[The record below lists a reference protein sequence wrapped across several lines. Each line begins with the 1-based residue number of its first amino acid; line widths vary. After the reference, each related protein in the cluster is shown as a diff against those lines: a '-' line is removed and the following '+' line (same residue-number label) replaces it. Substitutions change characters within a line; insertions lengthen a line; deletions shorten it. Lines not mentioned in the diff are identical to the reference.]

1 MKIVITLEHTDL
13 IRQVE
18 KMLAFQGMAPAGP
31 IEFRKKKK
39 EKGEEGE
46 PGYEIVVACEPTG
59 EPPDTCP
66 TCGMSLAQTVAA
78 PQETSGSGPVAPD
91 KPRVYAVEDPVEV
104 AKPEDLDSELG
115 EMAAPPAEIMS
126 GSGEDDEEY
135 VPSIASLRATNE
147 RITRERE
154 RELAQRRGKTPEMM
168 PGESTSP
175 PKPGDGT

>member
-39 EKGEEGE
+39 EKGDEGD
-46 PGYEIVVACEPTG
+46 PGYEIVVACEPAG

-66 TCGMSLAQTVAA
+66 TCGGSLGHTTVAH
-78 PQETSGSGPVAPD
+78 ETSGPATGTD
-91 KPRVYAVEDPVEV
+91 KPRVYAVDEPER
-104 AKPEDLDSELG
+104 ARPEDLDSELG
-115 EMAAPPAEIMS
+115 EMAAPPPEVTS
-126 GSGEDDEEY
+126 GGDEEDGEEY
-135 VPSIASLRATNE
+135 VPSIASLKATSE
-147 RITRERE
+147 RLAVERQ
-154 RELAQRRGKTPEMM
+154 RELDQRKKDTPSLMA
-168 PGESTSP
+168 GESTSP